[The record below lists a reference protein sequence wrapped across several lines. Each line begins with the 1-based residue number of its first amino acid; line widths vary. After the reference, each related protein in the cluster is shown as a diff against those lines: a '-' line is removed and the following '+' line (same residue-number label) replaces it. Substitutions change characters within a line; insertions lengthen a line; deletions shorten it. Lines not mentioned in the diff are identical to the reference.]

1 MQGAAA
7 WVEVV
12 WAGHMGQAS
21 LALSMR
27 LIHYP
32 CDSTAVTLLLLL
44 GSPPQ
49 TFEDLP
55 GFKCQQF
62 TNEMGVLC
70 RTDPQGP
77 VPEQATWSSI

>member
-12 WAGHMGQAS
+12 WAGHVEQAS
-21 LALSMR
+21 LACDI

-32 CDSTAVTLLLLL
+32 CTSTAVTLLLLL
-44 GSPPQ
+44 GSPPH

-62 TNEMGVLC
+62 TKEMGVLC

-77 VPEQATWSSI
+77 VAEQAIWSSI